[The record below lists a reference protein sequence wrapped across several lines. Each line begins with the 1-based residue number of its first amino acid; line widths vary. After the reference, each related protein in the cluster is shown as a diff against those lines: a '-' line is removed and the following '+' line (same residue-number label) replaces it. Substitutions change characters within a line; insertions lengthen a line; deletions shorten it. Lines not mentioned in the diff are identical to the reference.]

1 MLIPNTVHFLDI
13 DKGKS
18 YYIVHNYK
26 FTDVAGWEKIDKYC
40 RETPIDTVMKV
51 GKIYSK
57 NEIVATIENYKNL
70 ENHILYWEDLNECLQ
85 FMPYNKL
92 NNFFEEILRPTHNVV
107 GKFPEQVVLLKK

>member
-1 MLIPNTVHFLDI
+1 
-13 DKGKS
+13 
-18 YYIVHNYK
+18 
-26 FTDVAGWEKIDKYC
+26 
-40 RETPIDTVMKV
+40 MKV

-70 ENHILYWEDLNECLQ
+70 ENQILQWENLNECLQ